1 MSKAMIRQNI
11 ADQCRKDIVGKRY
24 RHFKGGIYEVI
35 DLAVDTETEDIMVVY
50 KDIEKPSLV
59 WVRPFA
65 AFLSRVDKDKYPRA
79 KQEMRFE
86 EIPAESAVKGK
97 NKYGNRY

>member
-1 MSKAMIRQNI
+1 MSKAMISQNI

-65 AFLSRVDKDKYPRA
+65 AFLSRVNKTKYPDA
-79 KQEMRFE
+79 EQEMRFE
-86 EIPAESAVKGK
+86 EIGVESAGERKG
-97 NKYGNRY
+97 